1 MVSGSAHEQPLQ
13 HSLGLTIQLPGMFPP
28 SQKGV
33 WSYCYCYLCHPVNSL
48 IGNYP
53 IYTPC
58 RCKQHGACT
67 LKPLKLHRLPHE
79 PLRLGVPQ
87 AHSGCIK
94 GNISLSFCQIHPML
108 MFARSHLKCSKLSHA
123 SAHPLSDASF
133 QASSSLS
140 GAGIR
145 WLVMWNIKPWSRHS
159 MRESG
164 ISKSGMTRLMA
175 VHPQHISY
183 VLVCHYSIVA
193 QLQIPL
199 ILDSSPWSHCQ
210 GLILPVQMEQWVVCC
225 WYGAARRS
233 SKWLYWMCSMYW
245 LYLVWSIS
253 YHLNASQF

>member
-123 SAHPLSDASF
+123 SAHPLSDTSF

-164 ISKSGMTRLMA
+164 ISKVVWPGWWQYIPSIFHM
-175 VHPQHISY
+175 SWY
-183 VLVCHYSIVA
+183 VITLLLHSFKFHWSSTPV
-193 QLQIPL
+193 
-199 ILDSSPWSHCQ
+199 LDPTVKDWYFQCKWSSEWYAA
-210 GLILPVQMEQWVVCC
+210 GMEQLEEVVSDCIGC
-225 WYGAARRS
+225 VQ
-233 SKWLYWMCSMYW
+233 CTD
-245 LYLVWSIS
+245 SI
-253 YHLNASQF
+253 